1 MSAEPGIFGVAAR
14 DVARLQ
20 TVARIVVKHGFG
32 EMLTRLPFA
41 AQLLGGVVER
51 VRPEDRGTA
60 PERFARLLGELG
72 PTYIKLGQVLS
83 MRSDLLPPDY
93 VQALTRL
100 QDRAPVIPI
109 DEVRRVV
116 AAGLGRPVEESFAEF
131 DEAPLATASV
141 AQTHLAR
148 TRDGKRV
155 VVKVQRPGIVQT
167 MRGDLDLLYLAARGL
182 EAGIEDLRLVSP
194 SSIVAEF
201 EKALLREL
209 DFTEELSN
217 LLRMRDV
224 LAHSERKVTV
234 PHPLPEL
241 SCRTVLTMTYFEGRP
256 VRDLEAKSEL
266 ARAVVETVIDVMTK
280 SILVDGFFHGDPHAG
295 NLLVG
300 EDGTLCFLDLGLV
313 GTLSPEQRD
322 DIVTLVF
329 ATILDDA
336 STVARVLLKMGTP
349 TQRVN
354 IAELKREISR
364 VRAQYVMVRSVA
376 DLDSRRFVEEFAN
389 AAHRYRV
396 RLATEYSVLVKSVA
410 TIEGLVRRLH
420 PDVDAIALIQP
431 HVERVFRER
440 WAPQSMLQ
448 NALGGATGAASL
460 LRAVPNYL
468 DQILHD
474 VETGNVQVRPLTPKL
489 DTLPDRLHQSA
500 TRVGVAIFAA
510 AMSICAAVVVPD
522 DLGNALRWFKLLLF
536 VVFTLFAL
544 LGWSATWWWHFLGQ
558 GTRLRLSPLLKLL
571 RRR

>member
-1 MSAEPGIFGVAAR
+1 
-14 DVARLQ
+14 
-20 TVARIVVKHGFG
+20 
-32 EMLTRLPFA
+32 
-41 AQLLGGVVER
+41 
-51 VRPEDRGTA
+51 
-60 PERFARLLGELG
+60 
-72 PTYIKLGQVLS
+72 
-83 MRSDLLPPDY
+83 MRSDLLPADY
-93 VQALTRL
+93 VQALTKL
-100 QDRAPVIPI
+100 QDRAPVIPL

-116 AAGLGRPVEESFAEF
+116 EQGLGRPVEEVFEAF
-131 DEAPLATASV
+131 DAQPLATASIG
-141 AQTHLAR
+141 QTHLAR
-148 TRDGKRV
+148 TKDGQRV
-155 VVKVQRPGIVQT
+155 VVKVQRPGIGQT

-182 EAGIEDLRLVSP
+182 EAGIEDLRLISP

-209 DFTEELSN
+209 NFTAELAN
-217 LLRMRDV
+217 LLRMQDV

-234 PHPLPEL
+234 PRPLPEL

-256 VRDLEAKSEL
+256 VRDLEPKS
-266 ARAVVETVIDVMTK
+266 ARAREVIEAVIDVMTK
-280 SILVDGFFHGDPHAG
+280 GILVDGFFHGDPHAG

-300 EDGTLCFLDLGLV
+300 DDGTICFIDLGLV
-313 GTLSPEQRD
+313 GTLTPEQRD

-336 STVARVLLKMGTP
+336 STVARILLKMGTP
-349 TQRVN
+349 TQRVD
-354 IAELKREISR
+354 IAELKAEISR
-364 VRAQYVMVRSVA
+364 VRAQYVMVKSVA
-376 DLDSRRFVEEFAN
+376 DLDSQRFVEEFAN
-389 AAHRYRV
+389 AAHKYRV

-420 PDVDAIALIQP
+420 PDVDAIALIRP

-448 NALGGATGAASL
+448 SALGGATGVASL
-460 LRAVPNYL
+460 LRAVPNHL

-474 VETGNVQVRPLTPKL
+474 IETGNVQVRPLMPKL

-500 TRVGVAIFAA
+500 TRIGVAVFAA
-510 AMSICAAVVVPD
+510 AMSVCAAVVVPD
-522 DLGNALRWFKLLLF
+522 ELGSALRWFKLLLF
-536 VVFTLFAL
+536 FIFTACAV